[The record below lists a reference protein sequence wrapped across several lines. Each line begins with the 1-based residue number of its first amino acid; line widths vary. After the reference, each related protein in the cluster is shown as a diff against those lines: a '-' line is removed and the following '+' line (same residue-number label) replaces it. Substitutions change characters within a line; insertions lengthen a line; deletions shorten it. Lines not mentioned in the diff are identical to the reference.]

1 MSHIGS
7 IDCQREGKMN
17 AMWRDLRTVFADLSA
32 PDYQRCVL
40 VQAQGADSPRAGR
53 HNKQNLRLPP
63 LANPGPQAYAYADHR
78 EHQEGVMAFLEKRP
92 SAF

>member
-1 MSHIGS
+1 MSHIGA

-40 VQAQGADSPRAGR
+40 VQAQGA
-53 HNKQNLRLPP
+53 
-63 LANPGPQAYAYADHR
+63 
-78 EHQEGVMAFLEKRP
+78 
-92 SAF
+92 